1 MRPRVPIAPRRP
13 RAIVEG
19 IHLGALS
26 RHLGQRSPMACLSVC
41 ARAADPTA
49 VDHSTTVAHGGRR
62 RSGHSESIPGSR
74 PTANVGLAVSC
85 WPHPTLTRW
94 GVAHFVCFGARTAPR
109 ISPLE
114 SPSFHCRSWQHHSQR
129 PGEEQLAGC
138 LTVPLL
144 RRHCGGPW
152 RSWPALCFSYAV
164 RRFRGS
170 CGEGSFVFPTWR
182 TSLGPGSCDTFALR
196 KVTR

>member
-1 MRPRVPIAPRRP
+1 MA
-13 RAIVEG
+13 G
-19 IHLGALS
+19 IHLGPFS
-26 RHLGQRSPMACLSVC
+26 RHLGKRPPMACLSVC
-41 ARAADPTA
+41 ARAADLTA

-94 GVAHFVCFGARTAPR
+94 VVAHFVCFGARTAPR
-109 ISPLE
+109 ISPME
-114 SPSFHCRSWQHHSQR
+114 SLSSHCRSRQHHPQR
-129 PGEEQLAGC
+129 PWGRTASG
-138 LTVPLL
+138 VSDGSSASWHS
-144 RRHCGGPW
+144 RVPW
-152 RSWPALCFSYAV
+152 RSWLALGSSCAV

-170 CGEGSFVFPTWR
+170 CGKSSFVFPTWR
-182 TSLGPGSCDTFALR
+182 TSSGLGSCDTFALR